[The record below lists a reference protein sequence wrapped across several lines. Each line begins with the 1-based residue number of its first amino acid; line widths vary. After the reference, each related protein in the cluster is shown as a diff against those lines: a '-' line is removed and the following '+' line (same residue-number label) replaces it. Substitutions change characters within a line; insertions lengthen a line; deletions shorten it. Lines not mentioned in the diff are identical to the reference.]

1 MCLVGGLDDYKY
13 SRDVYP
19 SLIILTGGC
28 GIIPDSLCKPNRSRS
43 FIFPL
48 PSTRNNGWQQQYSGA
63 EVSSRAMSVSIH
75 SHIAVGY
82 FFLGQLSRSRPMV
95 SRVVPNPSSYSYF
108 VSIGY
113 KVISIIA
120 DAVKAIRNT
129 LTKRLLL
136 IVLKIIRIRLF
147 LINYET
153 IL

>member
-1 MCLVGGLDDYKY
+1 MLFL
-13 SRDVYP
+13 
-19 SLIILTGGC
+19 LFTILTGGC
-28 GIIPDSLCKPNRSRS
+28 GIIPDSLSKPNRSCS
-43 FIFPL
+43 LFPL
-48 PSTRNNGWQQQYSGA
+48 PSPRNNGRQRQYSGA

-95 SRVVPNPSSYSYF
+95 SRVVSNPSSYSYF

-136 IVLKIIRIRLF
+136 IVLKSNRKQLF
-147 LINYET
+147 LIDYET
-153 IL
+153 FTIQNAH